1 MGQLDLQNQ
10 PEKEL
15 IIFDITS
22 ALTSSGQSS
31 DIFFALIFIV
41 NITLDQVI
49 LIFVSLNHP
58 TYCSTAQCS
67 GHIHMLREADE
78 SLLLTEMGVVLLQH
92 FSQIVFNL
100 QLTLSIKRIR
110 AHTLPPNLS
119 QVCPLLSVILCQ
131 MSPLDLIHLLALPQH
146 QQRNT
151 VMEKHG
157 ILVSQLFLIRVK

>member
-1 MGQLDLQNQ
+1 M
-10 PEKEL
+10 
-15 IIFDITS
+15 ISDITS

-31 DIFFALIFIV
+31 DFFFFAQIFIV
-41 NITLDQVI
+41 NITLDGVI

-58 TYCSTAQCS
+58 TYCSAAQCS

-78 SLLLTEMGVVLLQH
+78 ILLLLEMGVVLLQH
-92 FSQIVFNL
+92 FSQIAFNL

-110 AHTLPPNLS
+110 AHTPPPNLS

-131 MSPLDLIHLLALPQH
+131 MAPLDLVHLLALPQH
-146 QQRNT
+146 QQRNK

-157 ILVSQLFLIRVK
+157 ILVSQRFLIAVIWCYFLIIWVEI